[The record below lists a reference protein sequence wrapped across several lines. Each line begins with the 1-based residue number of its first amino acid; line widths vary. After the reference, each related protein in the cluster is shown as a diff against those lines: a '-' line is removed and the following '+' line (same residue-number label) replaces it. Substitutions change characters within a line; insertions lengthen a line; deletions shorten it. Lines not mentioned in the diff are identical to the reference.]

1 MKLLVSLFL
10 VPFAGLLVFA
20 LARKLAFLCASRR
33 GTAVVTA
40 SILHETEDTNGDVT
54 RYYLLAIR
62 FEANGRGYEADGF
75 HEGFDHPVGS
85 VVSIRYRRRDPQDVH
100 LAYWS
105 SLWALA
111 IATSIAVSFA
121 WFAVS

>member
-1 MKLLVSLFL
+1 MKLLVSFIL

-40 SILHETEDTNGDVT
+40 SILHETEDSDGDVS

-62 FEANGRGYEADGF
+62 FEANGRSYEADGF
-75 HEGFDHPVGS
+75 HEVVDYPVGS
-85 VVSIRYRRRDPQDVH
+85 EVSIRYRRRNPQDVH

-105 SLWALA
+105 SLWTLA
-111 IATSIAVSFA
+111 VATSIAVSFA
-121 WFAVS
+121 WFAAS